1 MKRFFTLCMALLF
14 AGSAFAQEVKQEEK
28 KGPEFKYSIYGIAY
42 GVSGGQKDYKY
53 DYSHV
58 RVRPYFTLG
67 EENVK
72 LVTRLEIDQDFGAKY
87 SSAMANDDAY
97 ADNGTDNKVV
107 EVKWA
112 FLEMKDVV
120 LPGLTLMG
128 GLNGW
133 KIPLV
138 VDNDNAMFQ
147 ASFDFGMGKAIL
159 GYVNH
164 EENGYVSKNYN
175 STTDTATDNKDD
187 VLSYVFQLPV
197 KVADITITP
206 AAVFTKMG
214 KNGTEITDAV
224 APTSYLYRFFDGSLN
239 VYALNAAGAMGDLSF
254 TAAFAYSKGKVKID
268 DNTGAVGDSDL
279 TTAEDVDIKTM
290 AFDAGINYKVND
302 MFKAGLF
309 YTMYSG
315 EKENEEDMKGHM
327 AIMEKVYGAPDGRL
341 FILDSAGV
349 QAAGGHDE
357 FDMGEDASGL
367 NIYGINAEVSIE
379 KAKLFAQYAYVTLN
393 KEVTNGEGK
402 KVKNLGQEI
411 DLKLSYNVTSK
422 ASLFLE
428 YGYVV
433 AGDDMGFGKYDKA
446 ENVSQLAWGMTA
458 NI

>member
-42 GVSGGQKDYKY
+42 GVSGSQKDYKY

-87 SSAMANDDAY
+87 DKAVKNDDSY

-133 KIPLV
+133 KIPLI

-147 ASFDFGMGKAIL
+147 ATYDFGMGKAIL

-164 EENGYVSKNYN
+164 EENNYVSKNYN
-175 STTDTATDNKDD
+175 STTDTATTNKDD
-187 VLSYVFQLPV
+187 VHSYVFQLPV

-206 AAVFTKMG
+206 AAVYTKIG
-214 KNGTEITDAV
+214 KNGTEIVDDTVASTD
-224 APTSYLYRFFDGSLN
+224 LYRFFDGSITN
-239 VYALNAAGAMGDLSF
+239 YAISAVGVMGPLDF
-254 TAAFAYSKGKVKID
+254 TAAFAYAKGKVKID
-268 DNTGAVGDSDL
+268 TEAAGDL
-279 TTAEDVDIKTM
+279 TNTDMEDTDIKTM
-290 AFDAGINYKVND
+290 AFDAGVNFKVND

-315 EKENEEDMKGHM
+315 EKNTDEDIKGHM
-327 AIMEKVYGAPDGRL
+327 ALMEKVYGAPDGRL
-341 FILDSAGV
+341 FILDTAGV

-357 FDMGEDASGL
+357 FDMGENEQGM
-367 NIYGINAEVSIE
+367 NIYGINAEVKVE

-433 AGDDMGFGKYDKA
+433 AGDDMDFGKYDKA